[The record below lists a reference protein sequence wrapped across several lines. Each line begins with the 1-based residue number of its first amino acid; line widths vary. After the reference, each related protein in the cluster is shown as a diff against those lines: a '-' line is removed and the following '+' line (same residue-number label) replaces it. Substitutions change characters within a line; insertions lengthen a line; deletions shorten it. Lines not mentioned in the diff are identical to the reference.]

1 MRSELHKVRK
11 DFSHFQA
18 RVTFE
23 VTRDRVYESDGEF
36 ILEPNKYNIYR
47 IWISSGRTTLIVGP

>member
-1 MRSELHKVRK
+1 VAVRSELRKVRK
-11 DFSHFQA
+11 DFSHSQA

-23 VTRDRVYESDGEF
+23 VTRDRAYESDGEF

-47 IWISSGRTTLIVGP
+47 I